1 MAAFVVPD
9 TFLEEELKHKKVNQF
24 IDENFWRIAT
34 IRLPI
39 DTFKEY
45 QIKFP
50 TKVLVLMKKSYEI
63 QAPDMPQVETTFEDF
78 YKTEMGQWFYKVK
91 KHIDFGQA
99 RREYNTK
106 KAEAL
111 IKHNLL
117 FLKDKLLKA
126 IYEYK
131 RSPNCKDDKLDEY
144 RHAYATAIKERDTE
158 EAINALS
165 KLTRDIVRATK
176 HKHNPELFI
185 KIYPSHYHINFQR
198 SNGTVSEYVNS
209 ELKQEGNA
217 DNGYNYN
224 LPNRISKNDY
234 VLNAR
239 QRFDYEYWLGILN
252 AKKHFIMYKG
262 EMTEIKIINE
272 VGKNYLKKLC
282 DKYELNST
290 PTDKLK
296 DKYDVQYEVNLE
308 TLEDLRFDGK
318 TLLPHQKEDLAAM
331 LMKDYALISWDTGL
345 GKTLGGIA
353 YTYLK

>member
-1 MAAFVVPD
+1 MAAFIVPD
-9 TFLEEELKHKKVNQF
+9 TFLEEELKHKKVNAF

-117 FLKDKLLKA
+117 SVKDKLLKS

-144 RHAYATAIKERDTE
+144 RHAYSTAIKERDTE

-176 HKHNPELFI
+176 HNPELFI

-198 SNGTVSEYVNS
+198 SNATVSEYVNS

-224 LPNRISKNDY
+224 LPNRIDKNY
-234 VLNAR
+234 
-239 QRFDYEYWLGILN
+239 YILN
-252 AKKHFIMYKG
+252 
-262 EMTEIKIINE
+262 E
-272 VGKNYLKKLC
+272 
-282 DKYELNST
+282 
-290 PTDKLK
+290 
-296 DKYDVQYEVNLE
+296 
-308 TLEDLRFDGK
+308 
-318 TLLPHQKEDLAAM
+318 
-331 LMKDYALISWDTGL
+331 
-345 GKTLGGIA
+345 
-353 YTYLK
+353 